1 MLPEPR
7 NLPRLMA
14 IARALGPVLERVVQ
28 VGGAIVNLY
37 STSATRT
44 PEPRRN
50 DHAGTN
56 VGGGPRLALSPAG
69 RQLQRSTTRVVGVRS
84 PFRLRHAL
92 PLGSRRP

>member
-14 IARALGPVLERVVQ
+14 IARALGPLRERVVF

-44 PEPRRN
+44 P
-50 DHAGTN
+50 
-56 VGGGPRLALSPAG
+56 
-69 RQLQRSTTRVVGVRS
+69 
-84 PFRLRHAL
+84 
-92 PLGSRRP
+92 